1 MALLAFGAGV
11 SDSGDEDDED
21 EDDNDPF
28 ATDPEIEGTIDGAS
42 DNSESEV
49 DQEGEEEDDDDAA
62 STTSVSSTASQ
73 KAAKEAFFAPAPSEP
88 SEAKGAKNS
97 FASLNLSR
105 PLIRALTAMS
115 LSTPTP
121 IQARTIPLA
130 LEGQDIL
137 GSATTGSG
145 KTLAFL
151 IPTLER
157 LMYRERKG
165 GKHGRGG
172 EIRVLVL
179 VPTRE
184 LAVQC
189 ADVGK
194 SLARFTDITFGV
206 IVGASQ
212 ICTLWKGRIFMFES
226 TIWTLCLGGLS
237 SKAQEATLRA
247 RPDILIAT
255 PGRLID
261 HLQNTPSFSLQ
272 ALDVLILDEADRML
286 SDGFAAEL
294 AEIIR
299 ACPSSGGG
307 VGGEGGSG
315 RQTMLFS
322 ATISDEVDTLV
333 QLSMQR
339 PIRLFVDPKKSLAR
353 GLTQEFVRV
362 KRENERMAILLAL
375 CVRTAKRGVIIFV
388 RSKKLAHQLRVVFG
402 ILGLKA
408 TELHGDLTQ
417 EQVRESTALI

>member
-1 MALLAFGAGV
+1 
-11 SDSGDEDDED
+11 
-21 EDDNDPF
+21 
-28 ATDPEIEGTIDGAS
+28 
-42 DNSESEV
+42 
-49 DQEGEEEDDDDAA
+49 
-62 STTSVSSTASQ
+62 
-73 KAAKEAFFAPAPSEP
+73 
-88 SEAKGAKNS
+88 
-97 FASLNLSR
+97 
-105 PLIRALTAMS
+105 MS
-115 LSTPTP
+115 LSSPTP
-121 IQARTIPLA
+121 IQTRTIPLA
-130 LEGQDIL
+130 LEGQDVL
-137 GSATTGSG
+137 GSAVTGSG

-157 LMYRERKG
+157 LMYREKRG
-165 GKHGRGG
+165 GKGGRGG

-206 IVGASQ
+206 IVG
-212 ICTLWKGRIFMFES
+212 
-226 TIWTLCLGGLS
+226 GLS

-261 HLQNTPSFSLQ
+261 HLQNTVSFSLS
-272 ALDVLILDEADRML
+272 ALDILILDEADRML

-307 VGGEGGSG
+307 SGGEGGSG

-322 ATISDEVDTLV
+322 ATMSDEVDRLV

-339 PIRLFVDPKKSLAR
+339 PVRLFVDPKKSLAR

-362 KRENERMAILLAL
+362 KRESERQAILLTL
-375 CVRTAKRGVIIFV
+375 CARTAKRGVIVFL
-388 RSKKLAHQLRVVFG
+388 RSKKLAHQMRVVFG
-402 ILGLKA
+402 LLGLRA

-417 EQVRESTALI
+417 EQVRPYSKPIPKDRKLRQSSS

>member
-1 MALLAFGAGV
+1 MPLLIDGFGAGA
-11 SDSGDEDDED
+11 DEDGDED
-21 EDDNDPF
+21 EDEDGDPL
-28 ATDPEIEGTIDGAS
+28 AS
-42 DNSESEV
+42 DSESGTV
-49 DQEGEEEDDDDAA
+49 DGDDDDDDEAEDDDDGA
-62 STTSVSSTASQ
+62 SVASSASSVSSTASQ
-73 KAAKEAFFAPAPSEP
+73 KAAKDAFFAPSEP
-88 SEAKGAKNS
+88 EAKTTKKTS

-115 LSTPTP
+115 LSSPTP

-130 LEGQDIL
+130 LEGQDVL
-137 GSATTGSG
+137 GSAVTGSG

-157 LMYRERKG
+157 LMYREKRG
-165 GKHGRGG
+165 GKGGRGG

-206 IVGASQ
+206 IVG
-212 ICTLWKGRIFMFES
+212 
-226 TIWTLCLGGLS
+226 GLS

-261 HLQNTPSFSLQ
+261 HLQNTVSFSLS

-294 AEIIR
+294 TEIIR

-307 VGGEGGSG
+307 AGGEGGSG

-322 ATISDEVDTLV
+322 ATMSDEVDRLV

-339 PIRLFVDPKKSLAR
+339 PVRLFVDPKKSLAR

-362 KRENERMAILLAL
+362 KRESERQAILLTL
-375 CVRTAKRGVIIFV
+375 CVRTAKRGVIVFL
-388 RSKKLAHQLRVVFG
+388 RSKKLAHQMRVVFG
-402 ILGLKA
+402 LLGLRA

-417 EQVRESTALI
+417 EQVHVDLNLPRASAN

>member
-1 MALLAFGAGV
+1 MSAG
-11 SDSGDEDDED
+11 EDDEESDTD
-21 EDDNDPF
+21 EQDDD
-28 ATDPEIEGTIDGAS
+28 
-42 DNSESEV
+42 
-49 DQEGEEEDDDDAA
+49 DDDDASIA
-62 STTSVSSTASQ
+62 SSTSSVSSTASQ
-73 KAAKEAFFAPAPSEP
+73 KAAKDAFFAPSQPESK
-88 SEAKGAKNS
+88 SSKKSTS
-97 FASLNLSR
+97 FASYNLSR

-115 LSTPTP
+115 FSSPTP

-130 LEGQDIL
+130 LEGQDVL

-157 LMYRERKG
+157 LMYREKRNGKG
-165 GKHGRGG
+165 SARGGGG
-172 EIRVLVL
+172 EIRVLIL

-206 IVGASQ
+206 IV
-212 ICTLWKGRIFMFES
+212 
-226 TIWTLCLGGLS
+226 GGLS

-261 HLQNTPSFSLQ
+261 HLQNTPSFSLN

-294 AEIIR
+294 SEIIR

-307 VGGEGGSG
+307 TGGEGGSG

-322 ATISDEVDTLV
+322 ATMSDEVDRLV

-339 PIRLFVDPKKSLAR
+339 PVRLFVDPKKSLAR

-362 KRENERMAILLAL
+362 KREGERMAILLTI
-375 CVRTAKRGVIIFV
+375 CVRTAKRGSIVFL
-388 RSKKLAHQLRVVFG
+388 RSKKLAHQMRVVFRL
-402 ILGLKA
+402 LGLRA

-417 EQVRESTALI
+417 EQVRFSPLYLWP